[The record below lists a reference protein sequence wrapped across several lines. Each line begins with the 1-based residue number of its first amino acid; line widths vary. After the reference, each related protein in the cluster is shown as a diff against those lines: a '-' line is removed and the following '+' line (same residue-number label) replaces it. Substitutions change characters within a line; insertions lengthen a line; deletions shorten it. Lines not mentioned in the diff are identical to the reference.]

1 MNIMV
6 TGSAGLFGVHM
17 VDKLVK
23 RDDVSKIYGVDNFS
37 RNFFQQDPFIK
48 SPEFSKKF
56 VLIKKNYSEIDTHML
71 NLLEINTIVHF
82 AAYVSIDESMRS
94 PFEYFENN
102 EAANFKFIQNIFK
115 TKQQPRLIFASSPEV
130 YGNPVKLPMDEEH
143 PMHPRSFYAVT
154 KLAAEKHCMALFEW
168 YGYPVN
174 VIRNFN
180 TYGENQNVWGYSAVI
195 PAFIENAI
203 NGNPLKIQG
212 DGKNTRDFLYV
223 KDAVDAYD
231 QLISRDDLN
240 GEIFNI
246 GTGKQ
251 TSVLEIAHLIKSL
264 TKSDSKVIYVEP
276 RKGDLVALQ
285 ADISKIK
292 NKLGWK
298 PEHSLQEGLSKT
310 IKWYKEFI

>member
-1 MNIMV
+1 MNVLV
-6 TGSAGLFGVHM
+6 TGAAGLFGVHM

-23 RDDVSKIYGVDNFS
+23 REDVHKVYGVDNFS
-37 RNFFQQDPFIK
+37 RNFFSQDPFIK
-48 SPEFSKKF
+48 SPEFDKKF
-56 VLIKKNYSEIDTHML
+56 VLIKKNYKEMDTHTL
-71 NLLEINTIVHF
+71 NLLEIDTIIHF

-102 EAANFKFIQNIFK
+102 EAATFQFIQNIFK

-130 YGNPVKLPMDEEH
+130 YGNPLKLPMDEEH
-143 PMHPRSFYAVT
+143 PMHPRSFYAAT
-154 KLAAEKHCMALFEW
+154 KLAGEKHCMALFEW
-168 YGYPVN
+168 YGYPAN

-195 PAFIENAI
+195 PAFIENALK
-203 NGNPLKIQG
+203 GNPLKIQG

-231 QLISRDDLN
+231 KLLSRNDMN

-251 TSVLEIAHLIKSL
+251 TSVLQVANLIKSL
-264 TKSDSKVIYVEP
+264 TDSDSQIIHSEP
-276 RKGDLVALQ
+276 RKGDLSALE

-292 NKLGWK
+292 KKLNWEPK
-298 PEHSLQEGLSKT
+298 HSLKDGLSNT
-310 IKWYKEFI
+310 IKWYREFI